1 MAQVLLEGLKFRYQ
15 RSVIHELDPRV
26 KLLLT
31 ALLFVFSLIGYNFYQ
46 EAVTFCLIAVP
57 AILARVLR
65 RMMRLMVFAV
75 PFSLFIIL
83 LNMWGGGT
91 LLHSI
96 VIAVRFIEIVSSTS
110 LFFVTTSPDEL
121 EYVLRWFRFPR
132 DFVFAFATSIR
143 FVPVMMIDLN
153 QIIDAQKSRG
163 LEIEK
168 GGPIKRIRNLVP
180 VLVPLIVTALVRSS
194 ELAEAMEARGYGA
207 VKKPTSLFNL
217 KLQSNDL
224 MALSI
229 ILPGSV
235 ALILLYLYML

>member
-1 MAQVLLEGLKFRYQ
+1 
-15 RSVIHELDPRV
+15 
-26 KLLLT
+26 
-31 ALLFVFSLIGYNFYQ
+31 
-46 EAVTFCLIAVP
+46 
-57 AILARVLR
+57 
-65 RMMRLMVFAV
+65 MVFAV